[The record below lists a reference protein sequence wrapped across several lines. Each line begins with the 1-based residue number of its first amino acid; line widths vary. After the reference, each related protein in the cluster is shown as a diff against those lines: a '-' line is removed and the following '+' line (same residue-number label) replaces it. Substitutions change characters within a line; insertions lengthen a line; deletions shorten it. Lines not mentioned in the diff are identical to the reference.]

1 MVKASFDR
9 AAEAIKHN
17 DGEQHG
23 HGEIEETLQ
32 NLNAFCAQL
41 ATIS

>member
-1 MVKASFDR
+1 MSPNGSGPPFA
-9 AAEAIKHN
+9 
-17 DGEQHG
+17 QHG
-23 HGEIEETLQ
+23 HEEIGETLQ